1 MSTPAVEIR
10 SFAVTIPAGTLQSA
24 PLIQQVNFPP
34 RIVTEIHWRV
44 PPGPAGFM
52 GWKLTMSKG
61 QNVLPV
67 NGTYIVT
74 DDLADRWLVTNQ
86 PDGGFWEV
94 TGYNT
99 DIYDHTVY
107 LDFFLD
113 LVGQSTPIPQLMSNE
128 SLSSP
133 PAVTTPL
140 FVTVPPITTP
150 AITTP
155 ALVTVPSG

>member
-10 SFAVTIPAGTLQSA
+10 SFAVTIPANTPITA
-24 PLIQQVNFPP
+24 PVTELVAFPP
-34 RIVTEIHWRV
+34 RVVTEIHWRV
-44 PPGPAGFM
+44 PPGPVGFM
-52 GWKLTMSKG
+52 GWKLTMSGG
-61 QNVLPV
+61 QNLLPV
-67 NGTYIVT
+67 NGTFIVV
-74 DDLADRWLVTNQ
+74 DNHADQWLVVNQ
-86 PDGGFWEV
+86 PDGGQWEV

-113 LVGQSTPIPQLMSNE
+113 LVGGPTPPPPLMSNE

-133 PAVTTPL
+133 SSVTTPPP
-140 FVTVPPITTP
+140 VTVPPITTA

-155 ALVTVPSG
+155 PLVTVPGG